1 MYNEKKPKEWC
12 RMIHVIYGKKG
23 SGKSKKLLDMANAEV
38 EKATGNIVYLDDN
51 NRCMYDLK
59 HQIRFINTSDYSID
73 NTDKLYGFVCG
84 ILSRDFDISSVYIDG
99 LKKIVSKEE
108 HLEKL
113 IKKLDKVFDG
123 INAYI
128 VISGSEDA
136 PEYLEKYVI

>member
-1 MYNEKKPKEWC
+1 
-12 RMIHVIYGKKG
+12 MIHVIYGKKG
-23 SGKSKKLLDMANAEV
+23 SGKSKRLLDMANAEV

-59 HQIRFINTSDYSID
+59 HEIRFINTSDYSID

-99 LKKIVSKEE
+99 LKKIVGKEE
-108 HLEKL
+108 NLEKL

-136 PEYLEKYVI
+136 PEYLKKYVI